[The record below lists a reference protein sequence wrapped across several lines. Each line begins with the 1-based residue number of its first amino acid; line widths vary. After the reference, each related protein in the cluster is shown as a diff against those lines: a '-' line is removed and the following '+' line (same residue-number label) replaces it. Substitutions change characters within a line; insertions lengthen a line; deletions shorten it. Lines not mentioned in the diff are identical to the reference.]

1 MSKDIVDMMTIP
13 LKMSFNQSS
22 NYGLMIKDMEER
34 KMVEKFLEIPQRKIK
49 MSILH
54 VAYARG

>member
-1 MSKDIVDMMTIP
+1 
-13 LKMSFNQSS
+13 
-22 NYGLMIKDMEER
+22 MIKDMEER